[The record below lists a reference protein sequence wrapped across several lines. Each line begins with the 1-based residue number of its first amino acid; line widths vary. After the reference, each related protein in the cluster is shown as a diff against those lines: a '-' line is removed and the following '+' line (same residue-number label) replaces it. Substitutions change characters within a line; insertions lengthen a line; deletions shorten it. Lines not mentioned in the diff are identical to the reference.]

1 LLDCRPKLSCAT
13 AKTGEMSGK
22 FELVKSLKTRE
33 DVRRTVAYII
43 TNKLTVVMKKSALVM
58 LQIQISPE
66 FIHYSVR
73 INMSFRTGN
82 IFTIAQGL
90 AKSVR
95 LFR

>member
-1 LLDCRPKLSCAT
+1 
-13 AKTGEMSGK
+13 M
-22 FELVKSLKTRE
+22 VKSLETRE
-33 DVRRTVAYII
+33 DVCRTVAYII
-43 TNKLTVVMKKSALVM
+43 TSNITVVMKKSAPAM

-66 FIHYSVR
+66 FIHCSVR
-73 INMSFRTGN
+73 INMSFCTGN

>member
-1 LLDCRPKLSCAT
+1 
-13 AKTGEMSGK
+13 MSGK